1 MHRKLFADIFVIQKR
16 THKKTTATKKKLT
29 KTKNKKYPTT
39 KTKYKKTKIKNQ
51 TKQQNIEKKK
61 NK

>member
-51 TKQQNIEKKK
+51 TKQQNIENKKK
-61 NK
+61 K

>member
-1 MHRKLFADIFVIQKR
+1 MHRKLFADILVIQNA
-16 THKKTTATKKKLT
+16 HIKKTTATKKKLT

-51 TKQQNIEKKK
+51 TKQQNIEKK
-61 NK
+61 

>member
-1 MHRKLFADIFVIQKR
+1 MHRKLFADIFVIRKR

-61 NK
+61 K